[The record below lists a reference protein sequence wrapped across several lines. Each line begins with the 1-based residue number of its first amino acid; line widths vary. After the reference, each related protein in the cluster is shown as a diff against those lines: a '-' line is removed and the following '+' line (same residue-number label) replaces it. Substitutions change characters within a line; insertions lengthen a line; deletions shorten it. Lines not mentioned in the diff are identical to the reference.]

1 LVPVQIEEYISEL
14 LFEHNCVIVPDF
26 GGFIGNY
33 SPSRIDPVKHLFEPP
48 HKKVLFNK
56 GLTQNDGLLAHHI
69 SNREKVSYAEALD
82 HIAKA
87 VKHYQAEIKQNKR
100 IALDFI
106 GVLYTDEQGSLL
118 FQQDEKVNYLPEAF
132 GLSAFYQLP
141 VIKDAQQEE
150 GKVVQLHPTQRIRYR
165 NIAAAVTIGAVLAS
179 TFWIT
184 LNQSKLGINYSSLN
198 IFGKKEVKQYSSV
211 ERETLPTASYA
222 KDSIAIAN
230 ILAAKPVVTDNT
242 TPIATGNYQIV
253 AGCFR
258 VQGNAQTMIN
268 RMKQHNI
275 NAAIIGTSAQG
286 LYMVGYGKFN
296 TKEEAELSVSEFRK
310 TFVADAWVFEKP
322 RG

>member
-1 LVPVQIEEYISEL
+1 
-14 LFEHNCVIVPDF
+14 
-26 GGFIGNY
+26 
-33 SPSRIDPVKHLFEPP
+33 
-48 HKKVLFNK
+48 VLFNK
-56 GLTQNDGLLAHHI
+56 GLIQNDGLLAHHI
-69 SNREKVSYAEALD
+69 SKRENISYTEAQN

-87 VKHYQAEIKQNKR
+87 VKHYQTEIKQNKR

-106 GVLYTDEQGSLL
+106 GVLYTDEQGNLL

-141 VIKDAQQEE
+141 VVKDGEEKEE
-150 GKVVQLHPTQRIRYR
+150 GKVVQLHPAQRNRYR
-165 NIAAAVTIGAVLAS
+165 NIAAAAAIGAVVAS
-179 TFWIT
+179 TFWLT
-184 LNQSKLGINYSSLN
+184 LNQSKLGIDYSSLN
-198 IFGKKEVKQYSSV
+198 IFGKKEAKQYSSV
-211 ERETLPTASYA
+211 PREALPAASYI

-230 ILAAKPVVTDNT
+230 LLAAKPSVTDNT
-242 TPIATGNYQIV
+242 PPIATGNFQIV

-258 VQGNAQTMIN
+258 IQGNAQAMIN

-275 NAAIIGTSAQG
+275 NASIIGTSSQG

-296 TKEEAELSVSEFRK
+296 TKEEAELSVNQFRK